1 MSTVNVRPST
11 NAAGAVGYI
20 LYGRDPEVR
29 RELLRVGST
38 RAAAYAMSMVDG
50 GSTPAE
56 FIACAEAHAAAHGRT
71 NQLQS
76 YVLAFH
82 PDEFDVTSQADLE
95 RIRDVAV
102 ELAERMHSADYM
114 VAVHSDSAGG
124 HGHAHILV
132 INHDNLT
139 GKSLQRYTSWKHGLR
154 QLNDELMADE
164 GLRVLP
170 DPAEPKPDWELR
182 REDFAPGGF
191 EQVLGDKV
199 YEAMTDQRSVNRG
212 AFEQV
217 LSEHGVTLAVT
228 NRDGWSYKMRRS
240 DNGKLGRKK
249 ASGLTPEFTAEGL
262 QEIFDYHAQKGQ
274 VHGSTGQDQADRRA
288 AEDYGDAG
296 DLDLA
301 ARRRQSAARE
311 ADEDRRGPDWVREGD
326 GRGADEED
334 GSAVDLAAAR
344 AALDAAARR
353 RDEEEAERDRE
364 DARKRRAA
372 AEQQRGREAVRRV
385 LDHQG
390 GPGRIHDDTEDQRG
404 AEDDDFSLG

>member
-50 GSTPAE
+50 GTTPAE

-170 DPAEPKPDWELR
+170 DPTEPKPDWELR
-182 REDFAPGGF
+182 REGFAPGGF
-191 EQVLGDKV
+191 EQALGDKV
-199 YEAMTDQRSVNRG
+199 YDALTDSRSTNRE
-212 AFEQV
+212 AFEHV
-217 LSEHGVTLAVT
+217 LAGHGVTLAVT
-228 NRDGWSYKMRRS
+228 NRDGWSYKMRRD

-249 ASGLTPEFTAEGL
+249 ASALTPEFTAEGA
-262 QEIFDYHAQKGQ
+262 QEIFDYHAQKGHA
-274 VHGSTGQDQADRRA
+274 HGSA
-288 AEDYGDAG
+288 
-296 DLDLA
+296 
-301 ARRRQSAARE
+301 
-311 ADEDRRGPDWVREGD
+311 
-326 GRGADEED
+326 
-334 GSAVDLAAAR
+334 
-344 AALDAAARR
+344 
-353 RDEEEAERDRE
+353 
-364 DARKRRAA
+364 
-372 AEQQRGREAVRRV
+372 
-385 LDHQG
+385 
-390 GPGRIHDDTEDQRG
+390 
-404 AEDDDFSLG
+404 

>member
-1 MSTVNVRPST
+1 MNTVNVRPST

-38 RAAAYAMSMVDG
+38 RAAAYAMSMVDD

-182 REDFAPGGF
+182 REESAPGGF
-191 EQVLGDKV
+191 EQALGDKV
-199 YEAMTDQRSVNRG
+199 YDALTDSRSTNRE
-212 AFEQV
+212 AFEHV
-217 LSEHGVTLAVT
+217 LAERGVTLAVT
-228 NRDGWSYKMRRS
+228 NRDGWSYKMRRD

-249 ASGLTPEFTAEGL
+249 ASALTPEFTAEGT

-274 VHGSTGQDQADRRA
+274 AHGSAGQDQAGRRA
-288 AEDYGDAG
+288 AEDYGAPG
-296 DLDLA
+296 ELDLT
-301 ARRRQSAARE
+301 ARRQHAADRE
-311 ADEDRRGPDWVREGD
+311 ADEHL
-326 GRGADEED
+326 
-334 GSAVDLAAAR
+334 SL
-344 AALDAAARR
+344 
-353 RDEEEAERDRE
+353 
-364 DARKRRAA
+364 
-372 AEQQRGREAVRRV
+372 
-385 LDHQG
+385 
-390 GPGRIHDDTEDQRG
+390 IHI
-404 AEDDDFSLG
+404 